1 MEEKKLSLGES
12 VAGLDKAQLFSVGAL
27 FLLGVLSIFSA
38 GAGFEGRGAGF
49 ATRQLLWGAVSI
61 AAFLLTLKIGYEKF
75 LREAYLLYGLSLLLL
90 LSVMA
95 LGLTVKGSQ
104 RWIDLGFFRLQPTE
118 FVKITLVLVL
128 AKHLCRYP
136 PLNFLSFLG
145 GLAVPALSGILVLIQ
160 PDAGSAIVYGVIS
173 FVAIVVAGAPWRYPA
188 GLLAIFTSLLPFAW
202 RFLREYQKMRIRV
215 FLDPWIDPLGA
226 GYNVIQSRIAVG
238 SGGLFGMGLGLGS
251 PRNIPLYHSDFI
263 FAALTEEFGL
273 IFSVCVLVIYVL
285 IIMRGMISAMNART
299 SYHSLGAFGIVAML
313 GLQTMLIVGGN
324 TKLLPL
330 TGVTLPLVS
339 AGGSSLVSTFFAIGV
354 LVGISSMNA
363 QDEARDIE
371 LIELHEEAML

>member
-12 VAGLDKAQLFSVGAL
+12 VAGLDKPQLFSVGAL

-75 LREAYLLYGLSLLLL
+75 LREAYLLYGLSLVLL

-238 SGGLFGMGLGLGS
+238 SGGLFGAGYMEGLQSKLKFL
-251 PRNIPLYHSDFI
+251 PEPHTDFI
-263 FAALTEEFGL
+263 FGVFSEEFGFIGAL
-273 IFSVCVLVIYVL
+273 GMLALFGLLFWRLLDAGLRTKDGRAKVL
-285 IIMRGMISAMNART
+285 IAGISTWFWFQMLQSIGMSM
-299 SYHSLGAFGIVAML
+299 G
-313 GLQTMLIVGGN
+313 
-324 TKLLPL
+324 LLPI
-330 TGVTLPLVS
+330 TGLPLPLVS
-339 AGGSSLVSTFFAIGV
+339 YGGSSLLSFSVALGLAQSVYVST
-354 LVGISSMNA
+354 LK
-363 QDEARDIE
+363 RY
-371 LIELHEEAML
+371 

>member
-215 FLDPWIDPLGA
+215 FLDPWIGPLGG
-226 GYNVIQSRIAVG
+226 GYHLNQARIAVG
-238 SGGLFGMGLGLGS
+238 SGGLFGAGYMEGLQSKLKFL
-251 PRNIPLYHSDFI
+251 PEPHTDFI
-263 FAALTEEFGL
+263 FGVFSEEFGFIGAL
-273 IFSVCVLVIYVL
+273 GMLTLFGLLFWRLLDAGLRTKDGRAKVL
-285 IIMRGMISAMNART
+285 IAGISTWFWFQMLQSIGMSM
-299 SYHSLGAFGIVAML
+299 G
-313 GLQTMLIVGGN
+313 
-324 TKLLPL
+324 LLPI
-330 TGVTLPLVS
+330 TGLPLP
-339 AGGSSLVSTFFAIGV
+339 L
-354 LVGISSMNA
+354 MP
-363 QDEARDIE
+363 
-371 LIELHEEAML
+371 MLCSI

>member
-12 VAGLDKAQLFSVGAL
+12 DAGLDKAQIYSVGAL
-27 FLLGVLSIFSA
+27 FQHGVLSIFSA

-75 LREAYLLYGLSLLLL
+75 LREAYLLYGLSLVLL

-238 SGGLFGMGLGLGS
+238 SGGLFGAGYMEGLQSKLKFL
-251 PRNIPLYHSDFI
+251 PEPHTDFI
-263 FAALTEEFGL
+263 FGVFSEEFGFIGAL
-273 IFSVCVLVIYVL
+273 GMLALFGLLFWRLLDAGLRTKDGRAKVL
-285 IIMRGMISAMNART
+285 IAGISTWFWFQMLQSIGMSM
-299 SYHSLGAFGIVAML
+299 G
-313 GLQTMLIVGGN
+313 
-324 TKLLPL
+324 LLPI
-330 TGVTLPLVS
+330 TGLPLPLVS
-339 AGGSSLVSTFFAIGV
+339 YGGSSLLSFSVALGLAQSVYVST
-354 LVGISSMNA
+354 LK
-363 QDEARDIE
+363 RY
-371 LIELHEEAML
+371 

>member
-75 LREAYLLYGLSLLLL
+75 LREAYLLYGLSLVLL

-226 GYNVIQSRIAVG
+226 GYNVIQSRI
-238 SGGLFGMGLGLGS
+238 
-251 PRNIPLYHSDFI
+251 
-263 FAALTEEFGL
+263 
-273 IFSVCVLVIYVL
+273 
-285 IIMRGMISAMNART
+285 
-299 SYHSLGAFGIVAML
+299 
-313 GLQTMLIVGGN
+313 
-324 TKLLPL
+324 
-330 TGVTLPLVS
+330 
-339 AGGSSLVSTFFAIGV
+339 
-354 LVGISSMNA
+354 
-363 QDEARDIE
+363 
-371 LIELHEEAML
+371 